1 MMKLWHTLCYIC
13 HRTIEHNN
21 YTTVCTSHDDIKGP
35 AEGPFLCFLYIL
47 TAGHPFFALRK
58 LKYLINYLRSKRA
71 TMLNNFHF
79 LALNNYDFKVL
90 YAIFR
95 YK

>member
-35 AEGPFLCFLYIL
+35 AAGPFLCFFIYFDDRTSLFHLKKIK
-47 TAGHPFFALRK
+47 FF
-58 LKYLINYLRSKRA
+58 N
-71 TMLNNFHF
+71 
-79 LALNNYDFKVL
+79 
-90 YAIFR
+90 
-95 YK
+95 